1 MAVAVS
7 TRLKE
12 AVSRKNRKEAGPL
25 TPPLPRRWSLTPSD
39 LYLLIGGA
47 AVVIGGMWVRHGGAS
62 LFVDPIGA
70 IAAVGQ
76 LTSLYGTLLALVGI
90 LLMSRAPWI
99 DQVVGSDEAARLH
112 RLAGFA
118 SVWLLV
124 VHALASTAAFVS
136 GDSIATPGQILDG
149 IVDFTLRQDGGLGA
163 TVAIGL
169 FMLVALVSIR
179 AARSFLAYE
188 TWYGIHLYVYLAV
201 ALGFTHQIALG
212 SDFVGDELARNT
224 WIGLYAIAFLPL
236 ILFRFIAPIYRNL
249 RHQYYVDEVVMER
262 PGVVSLWVAGRSLE
276 KLPVRAGQW
285 FGIRAL
291 TADGWWR
298 SNPFSISAGPDARR
312 LRFTIEAVGDG
323 SRRLQRLL
331 PGTRLFLEG
340 PYGLLTG
347 AVRTREKVL
356 LIAGGIGITPLRALL
371 EVLPARRGDLAL
383 MYRVPSKDSLVFKR
397 ELQRLA
403 DARNA
408 EVAFV
413 TGSRD
418 SYTFRD
424 DPLSPAGLKSSY
436 PDILERDIYLCG
448 SPRMMAKVEESLKE
462 LGMPKVQVHLERF
475 GW

>member
-1 MAVAVS
+1 MALAVNS
-7 TRLKE
+7 RLKRSE
-12 AVSRKNRKEAGPL
+12 QSGKRPGTGPL

-39 LYLLIGGA
+39 LYLLLAGA
-47 AVVIGGMWVRHGGAS
+47 AVVITGMWVRHGGDS
-62 LFVDPIGA
+62 LVVDPIGVV
-70 IAAVGQ
+70 AAAGQ
-76 LTSLYGTLLALVGI
+76 LTALYGTLLALVGI

-136 GDSIATPGQILDG
+136 GDSIATPGQVLDG
-149 IVDFTLRQDGGLGA
+149 IVEFTLRQEGGLGA

-169 FMLVALVSIR
+169 FIFVALVSIR
-179 AARSFLAYE
+179 AARNFLAYE

-212 SDFVGDELARNT
+212 TDFVGDELARNT
-224 WIGLYAIAFLPL
+224 WIGLYAIAFIPL
-236 ILFRFIAPIYRNL
+236 VLFRFLAPIYRNL
-249 RHQYYVDEVVMER
+249 RHQFYVDEVVMER
-262 PGVVSLWVAGRSLE
+262 PGVVSLWVAGRNLE

-291 TADGWWR
+291 TDDGWWR
-298 SNPFSISAGPDARR
+298 SNPYSISSGPDGRR
-312 LRFTIEAVGDG
+312 LRFTIEALGDG

-331 PGTRLFLEG
+331 PGTRLILEG

-408 EVAFV
+408 DVSFV

-424 DPLSPAGLKSSY
+424 DPLSAAGLRSAY
-436 PDILERDIYLCG
+436 PDIIERDVYLCG
-448 SPRMMAKVEESLKE
+448 SPRMMARVEESLKE

>member
-1 MAVAVS
+1 MAVALGS
-7 TRLKE
+7 QLKG
-12 AVSRKNRKEAGPL
+12 AASGKSGKGSAPL
-25 TPPLPRRWSLTPSD
+25 TPPLPRRWSLTPGD

-47 AVVIGGMWVRHGGAS
+47 AVVIIGMWVRHGGAS
-62 LFVDPIGA
+62 LLIDPIGT
-70 IAAVGQ
+70 IAAFGQ
-76 LTSLYGTLLALVGI
+76 LAALLGTLLALVGI
-90 LLMSRAPWI
+90 MLMSRAPWI

-124 VHALASTAAFVS
+124 AHAIASTAALVS
-136 GDSIATPGQILDG
+136 IDSIATPSQILSG
-149 IVDFTLRQDGGLGA
+149 IVDFTLRQEGGLGA

-169 FMLVALVSIR
+169 FILVALVSIR
-179 AARSFLAYE
+179 AARALLAYE

-201 ALGFTHQIALG
+201 ALGFSHQIALG
-212 SDFVGDELARNT
+212 SDFIGDALARST
-224 WIGLYAIAFLPL
+224 WISLYAIAFIPL
-236 ILFRFIAPIYRNL
+236 LIFRFATPIYRNL
-249 RHQYYVDEVVMER
+249 RHQFYVDEVVMER
-262 PGVVSLWVAGRSLE
+262 PGVVSLWVAGRCLE

-291 TADGWWR
+291 TANGWWR
-298 SNPFSISAGPDARR
+298 SNPYSISAGPDARR
-312 LRFTIEAVGDG
+312 LRFTIEGLGDG
-323 SRRLQRLL
+323 SRRLQRLA

-383 MYRVPSKDSLVFKR
+383 MYRVPSKETLVFKR
-397 ELQRLA
+397 ELQHLA
-403 DARNA
+403 DARKA
-408 EVAFV
+408 DVAFV

-418 SYTFRD
+418 SFTFRD
-424 DPLSPAGLKSSY
+424 DPLSAAGIKSAY
-436 PDILERDIYLCG
+436 PDILERDVYLCG
-448 SPRMMAKVEESLKE
+448 SPRMMDRVVQSLKE

>member
-7 TRLKE
+7 TRFKE
-12 AVSRKNRKEAGPL
+12 AVKRRNRKGAGPL

-47 AVVIGGMWVRHGGAS
+47 AVLIGGMWVRHGGVS
-62 LFVDPIGA
+62 LFADPIGA

-76 LTSLYGTLLALVGI
+76 LTALYGTLLALVGI

-99 DQVVGSDEAARLH
+99 DQVVGSDEAASLH

-118 SVWLLV
+118 AVWLLA
-124 VHALASTAAFVS
+124 VHAIAATAAFVS

-149 IVDFTLRQDGGLGA
+149 IVDFTLRQEGGLGA

-169 FMLVALVSIR
+169 FALVAIVSIR
-179 AARSFLAYE
+179 AARALLAYE
-188 TWYGIHLYVYLAV
+188 VWYGIHLYVYVAV

-224 WIGLYAIAFLPL
+224 WIGLYAMAFVPL
-236 ILFRFIAPIYRNL
+236 VLFRFTAPIYRNL

-276 KLPVRAGQW
+276 RLPVRAGQW

-323 SRRLQRLL
+323 SRRLQRLA

-383 MYRVPSKDSLVFKR
+383 MYRVPSKETLVFKR

-403 DARNA
+403 DARSA
-408 EVAFV
+408 EVDFV
-413 TGSRD
+413 TGSRE
-418 SYTFRD
+418 SFAFRD
-424 DPLSPAGLKSSY
+424 DPLSAAGIKASY
-436 PDILERDIYLCG
+436 PDVLERDVYLCG
-448 SPRMMAKVEESLKE
+448 SPRMMDKVVQSLKE
-462 LGMPKVQVHLERF
+462 LGMPKVQIHLERF

>member
-7 TRLKE
+7 TRFKE
-12 AVSRKNRKEAGPL
+12 AAKRKSRKEAGPL
-25 TPPLPRRWSLTPSD
+25 TPPLPRRWSLTPGD

-47 AVVIGGMWVRHGGAS
+47 ALLIGGMWVRHGGAT
-62 LFVDPIGA
+62 LFADPIGA

-76 LTSLYGTLLALVGI
+76 LTALYGTLLALIGI

-99 DQVVGSDEAARLH
+99 EQVVGSDEAARLH

-149 IVDFTLRQDGGLGA
+149 IVDFTVRQEGGVGA

-169 FMLVALVSIR
+169 FILVAIVSIR

-188 TWYGIHLYVYLAV
+188 TWYGIHLYVYVAV

-212 SDFVGDELARNT
+212 SDFVGDALARNT
-224 WIGLYAIAFLPL
+224 WIALYAAAFVPL
-236 ILFRFIAPIYRNL
+236 ILFRFLTPIFRNL

-262 PGVVSLWVAGRSLE
+262 TGVVSLWVAGRDLDQ
-276 KLPVRAGQW
+276 LPVRAGQW
-285 FGIRAL
+285 FSIRAL

-383 MYRVPSKDSLVFKR
+383 MYRVPSKETLVFKR
-397 ELQRLA
+397 ELQHLA

-413 TGSRD
+413 TGSRE
-418 SYTFRD
+418 SFAFRD
-424 DPLSPAGLKSSY
+424 DPLSAAGLNAAY
-436 PDILERDIYLCG
+436 PDILERDVYLCG
-448 SPRMMAKVEESLKE
+448 SPRMMDKVEESLKE

>member
-1 MAVAVS
+1 MAVAVG
-7 TRLKE
+7 TRLK
-12 AVSRKNRKEAGPL
+12 AAKSSGGKGGGPA

-39 LYLLIGGA
+39 LYLLTFGA
-47 AVVIGGMWVRHGGAS
+47 AVLITGMWIRHGAAS
-62 LFVDPIGA
+62 LFQDPIGVA
-70 IAAVGQ
+70 AAVGQ
-76 LTSLYGTLLALVGI
+76 LTALYGTLLALVGI

-124 VHALASTAAFVS
+124 AHAVASTAALVS
-136 GDSIATPGQILDG
+136 VDRLASLGEIVKGV
-149 IVDFTLRQDGGLGA
+149 VDFTLREQGGLGA
-163 TVAIGL
+163 TVALGL
-169 FMLVALVSIR
+169 FLLVALVSIR

-188 TWYGIHLYVYLAV
+188 TWYGIHLYVYVAV
-201 ALGFTHQIALG
+201 ALGFTHQLAIG
-212 SDFVGDELARNT
+212 SDFVGDALARST
-224 WIGLYAIAFLPL
+224 WIALYAIAFVPL
-236 ILFRFIAPIYRNL
+236 LLFRFAAPIYRNL
-249 RHQYYVDEVVMER
+249 RHRYYVDDVVMER
-262 PGVVSLWVAGRSLE
+262 PGVVSLWVAGRDLE
-276 KLPVRAGQW
+276 RLPVRAGQW

-298 SNPFSISAGPDARR
+298 SNPYSISAGPDSRR
-312 LRFTIEAVGDG
+312 LRFTIDALGDD
-323 SRRLQRLL
+323 SKRLQRLA

-383 MYRVPSKDSLVFKR
+383 LYRVPSKEAAVFKR
-397 ELQRLA
+397 ELQLLA
-403 DARNA
+403 DRRNA
-408 EVAFV
+408 DVAYI

-418 SYTFRD
+418 SFTFRD
-424 DPLSPAGLKSSY
+424 DPLSAAGLKAAY
-436 PDILERDIYLCG
+436 PDILERDVYLCG
-448 SPRMMAKVEESLKE
+448 SPRLMKKVEESLKE
-462 LGMPKVQVHLERF
+462 LKLPKVQVHRERF

>member
-1 MAVAVS
+1 MAVTLSARIKRAAGEGRGKPS
-7 TRLKE
+7 
-12 AVSRKNRKEAGPL
+12 GPL
-25 TPPLPRRWSLTPSD
+25 TPPLPRRWSLHPSD

-47 AVVIGGMWVRHGGAS
+47 GVLVTGMWVRHGGAT
-62 LFVDPIGA
+62 LFADPIGA

-76 LTSLYGTLLALVGI
+76 LAGLYGTLLALVGI
-90 LLMSRAPWI
+90 LLMSRAPWV

-124 VHALASTAAFVS
+124 IHALASTAALVS
-136 GDSIATPGQILDG
+136 GDSIATPRQIVQG
-149 IVDFTLRQDGGLGA
+149 IIDFTVLQEGGLGA
-163 TVAIGL
+163 TVALAL
-169 FMLVALVSIR
+169 FALVALVSIR
-179 AARSFLAYE
+179 AARAFLAYE
-188 TWYGIHLYVYLAV
+188 TWYGIHLYVYVAV
-201 ALGFTHQIALG
+201 ALGFTHQLALG
-212 SDFVGDELARNT
+212 SDFVGDALARST
-224 WIGLYAIAFLPL
+224 WVALYAAAFLPL
-236 ILFRFIAPIYRNL
+236 IAFRFVTPIVRNL
-249 RHQYYVDEVVMER
+249 RHQFYVDEVVMER
-262 PGVVSLWVAGRSLE
+262 TGVVSLWVSGRNLE
-276 KLPVRAGQW
+276 RLPVRAGQW

-291 TADGWWR
+291 TSDGWWR
-298 SNPFSISAGPDARR
+298 SNPYSLSAGPDARR
-312 LRFTIEAVGDG
+312 LRFTIEALGDG
-323 SRRLQRLL
+323 SRRLQRLA

-403 DARNA
+403 DVRNA
-408 EVAFV
+408 DVSFV

-418 SYTFRD
+418 SFTFRD
-424 DPLSPAGLKSSY
+424 DPLSAAGLKSAY
-436 PDILERDIYLCG
+436 PDILERDVYLCG
-448 SPRMMAKVEESLKE
+448 SPRMMERVSQSLRE
-462 LGMPKVQVHLERF
+462 LGVPKVQVHLERF

>member
-1 MAVAVS
+1 MAVAVGARRREPG
-7 TRLKE
+7 TPN
-12 AVSRKNRKEAGPL
+12 SRNGAGPQ
-25 TPPLPRRWSLTPSD
+25 TPPLPRRWSLTPGD

-47 AVVIGGMWVRHGGAS
+47 AVVISGMWVRHGGAS
-62 LFVDPIGA
+62 LFVDSIGA
-70 IAAVGQ
+70 IAAIGQ
-76 LTSLYGTLLALVGI
+76 LTALYGTLLALVGI

-124 VHALASTAAFVS
+124 AHALASTAALVS
-136 GDSIATPGQILDG
+136 VDSIATPGQILEG
-149 IVDFTLRQDGGLGA
+149 IVDFTLHQDGGLAA

-169 FMLVALVSIR
+169 FILVALVSIR
-179 AARSFLAYE
+179 AARSLLAYE

-201 ALGFTHQIALG
+201 ALGFTHQLALG
-212 SDFVGDELARNT
+212 SDFVGDGLARGT
-224 WIGLYAIAFLPL
+224 WIGLYAMAFVPL
-236 ILFRFIAPIYRNL
+236 VLFRFLSPIYRNL
-249 RHQYYVDEVVMER
+249 RHQFYVDEVVMER
-262 PGVVSLWVAGRSLE
+262 PGVVSLWVGGRSLE
-276 KLPVRAGQW
+276 RLPVRAGQW

-298 SNPFSISAGPDARR
+298 SNPYSISAGPDGRR
-312 LRFTIEAVGDG
+312 LRFTIEALGDG
-323 SRRLQRLL
+323 SRRLQRLV

-408 EVAFV
+408 EVEFV

-424 DPLSPAGLKSSY
+424 DPLSAAGLQSAY

-448 SPRMMAKVEESLKE
+448 SPRMMARVEESLHE

>member
-1 MAVAVS
+1 MAVAVGA
-7 TRLKE
+7 R
-12 AVSRKNRKEAGPL
+12 RKEPGTPNSRNGAGPQ
-25 TPPLPRRWSLTPSD
+25 TPPLPRRWSLTPGD

-47 AVVIGGMWVRHGGAS
+47 AVVISGMWVRHGGAA

-70 IAAVGQ
+70 IAAIGQ
-76 LTSLYGTLLALVGI
+76 LTALYGTLLALVGI

-124 VHALASTAAFVS
+124 AHALASTAALVS
-136 GDSIATPGQILDG
+136 VDSIATPGQILEG
-149 IVDFTLRQDGGLGA
+149 IVDFTLHQDGGLAA

-169 FMLVALVSIR
+169 FILVALVSIR
-179 AARSFLAYE
+179 AARSLLAYE

-201 ALGFTHQIALG
+201 ALGFTHQLALG
-212 SDFVGDELARNT
+212 SDFVGDGLARGT
-224 WIGLYAIAFLPL
+224 WIGLYAMAFVPL
-236 ILFRFIAPIYRNL
+236 VLFRFLSPIYRNL
-249 RHQYYVDEVVMER
+249 RHQFYVDEVVMER
-262 PGVVSLWVAGRSLE
+262 PGVVSLWVGGRSLE
-276 KLPVRAGQW
+276 RLPVRAGQW

-291 TADGWWR
+291 TANGWWR
-298 SNPFSISAGPDARR
+298 SNPYSISAGPDGRR
-312 LRFTIEAVGDG
+312 LRFTIEALGDG
-323 SRRLQRLL
+323 SRRLQRLV

-408 EVAFV
+408 EVEFV

-424 DPLSPAGLKSSY
+424 DPLSAAGLQSAY

-448 SPRMMAKVEESLKE
+448 SPRMMARVEESLHE